1 MKNYSAPKNQIA
13 IIIIMMLLTGF
24 ASSVFASEKAFRTSV
39 FESELSISST
49 SNYAQDSTI
58 LYKIETR
65 DGNEYIGEIVEQD
78 AEKIILNTKS
88 LGTITIQKI
97 NMVSMELVD
106 PARLQQGV
114 YWADH
119 MQSTRYFWQPSG
131 YGLKKGEGYYQNVWI
146 LFNQFSVGVSDKFLI
161 GGGIIPLFLFNG
173 ISTPVWVTPKFS
185 IPIQKDKLN
194 IGVGGLFATVLGE
207 SGANFGIAYGTMT
220 LGSKD
225 HNASFGVGY
234 GYAGSDWA
242 KTPTFSF
249 SMLQRTGPKGY
260 FVTENYFI
268 GTDSDFVILSMIG
281 GRRIIGRHAGLDFG
295 LVLPINTGADIF
307 IAIPWLGI
315 TLPFGNVP

>member
-1 MKNYSAPKNQIA
+1 MGTFT
-13 IIIIMMLLTGF
+13 MGF
-24 ASSVFASEKAFRTSV
+24 SMNTIKPIPNEE
-39 FESELSISST
+39 FETFS
-49 SNYAQDSTI
+49 YQHKQDSVI
-58 LYKIETR
+58 LYRIETT
-65 DGNEYIGEIVEQD
+65 DGNEYIGEILEQN
-78 AEKIILNTKS
+78 AEKIILKTEN
-88 LGTITIQKI
+88 LGTITLLKI
-97 NMVSMELVD
+97 NLVSMDIIDEN
-106 PARLQQGV
+106 RIHEGV

-146 LFNQFSVGVSDKFLI
+146 LFNQFSVGVSDNFLV
-161 GGGIIPLFLFNG
+161 GGGIIPLFLFAG
-173 ISTPVWVTPKFS
+173 TPTPVWVTPKFS
-185 IPIQKDKLN
+185 IPIQKDRLN
-194 IGVGGLFATVLGE
+194 IGVGGLFATILGE

-249 SMLQRTGPKGY
+249 SMIQRAGPKGY

-268 GTDSDFVILSMIG
+268 GTDVDFVILSMIG

-295 LVLPINTGADIF
+295 LVMPINTGIGEF
-307 IAIPWLGI
+307 LAIPWLGI
-315 TLPFGNVP
+315 TLPFGKP